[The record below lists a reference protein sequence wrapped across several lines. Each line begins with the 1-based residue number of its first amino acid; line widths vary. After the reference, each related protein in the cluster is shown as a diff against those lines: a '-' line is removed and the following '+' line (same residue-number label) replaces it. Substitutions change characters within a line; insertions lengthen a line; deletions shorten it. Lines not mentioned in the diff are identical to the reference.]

1 MWLAHDII
9 QLERASKPAVMIVS
23 HGFEATTDAAAR
35 AFALPALQYVV
46 VPHNYKG
53 LTPEQAIAQTEPVVD
68 DIMRLLTSIKER
80 PGVVGGIS
88 AGEEK
93 LRFQGADKFEA
104 YERFNEAFLHN
115 DWGDGYPLLPPTQ
128 ERVSAV
134 LRGTTCRPEDV
145 VCVMPPGN
153 GLATVEKIAIN
164 AAMAGCRPEH
174 LPVVMAGLR
183 AIHKITPVW
192 RHSFLTSTSA
202 HASLFLLNGPIAEEL
217 GFNGGRT
224 CLGPGRQNAV
234 NITIGRALTLAIR
247 NIGHLYPGMWGIDTI
262 GTSRKFNFCL
272 AENEKE
278 SPWEPFH
285 VEQGYPREASTI
297 TAFSTLGERD
307 VACQGHLSAEHLLRV
322 IALFMDGGNAD
333 RFLEL
338 RGDLA
343 QSEKGRLLLL
353 PPLHAQALAD
363 GGFSKKA
370 IGEFLYHTVTR
381 SARQLLEG
389 ARKLENKILPQ
400 WRWLAQ
406 MPEWEAEK
414 ILLPVVESPEL
425 YHIVV
430 AGSDRPK
437 DLVCPLYC
445 LPTTVE
451 ITDRREIN
459 HA

>member
-1 MWLAHDII
+1 
-9 QLERASKPAVMIVS
+9 MIVS
-23 HGFEATTDAAAR
+23 HGFEAMADAAAKVR
-35 AFALPALQYVV
+35 GLPLQYVV
-46 VPHNYKG
+46 VPHNYKS

-68 DIMRLLTSIKER
+68 DIMRLLTSTAER
-80 PGVVGGIS
+80 PGTVGGIS
-88 AGEEK
+88 TGGEK
-93 LRFQGADKFEA
+93 IRFQGVDKFEA
-104 YERFNEAFLHN
+104 YERFNEAFVHN
-115 DWGDGYPLLPPTQ
+115 DWGDGYPLLPPTE
-128 ERVSAV
+128 ERVGEV
-134 LRGTTCRPEDV
+134 LRGTTRRPEDV
-145 VCVMPPGN
+145 VCIMPPGN

-174 LPVVMAGLR
+174 LPVVMAGLQT
-183 AIHKITPVW
+183 ILKITPVW

-202 HASLFLLNGPIAEEL
+202 HAPLFLLNGPIAEEL
-217 GFNGGRT
+217 GVNGARC

-247 NIGHLYPGMWGIDTI
+247 NIGHLYPGVWDMDSI
-262 GTSRKFNFCL
+262 GSPRKFNFCL

-285 VEQGYPREASTI
+285 VEQGFPRETSTI
-297 TAFSTLGERD
+297 TVFSTLGDRD
-307 VACQGHLSAEHLLRV
+307 VAFQGHLSAEHLLRV
-322 IALFMDGGNAD
+322 ISVFIDGGNAG

-343 QSEKGRLLLL
+343 RTESGLLLLL

-370 IGEFLYHTVTR
+370 IRDFLYHTVTQ
-381 SARQLLEG
+381 SARQLLQS
-389 ARKLENKILPQ
+389 ARKLQDKILPQ

-414 ILLPVVESPEL
+414 ILLPVVESPDL

-437 DLVCPLYC
+437 DLVCPLYT

-459 HA
+459 YA